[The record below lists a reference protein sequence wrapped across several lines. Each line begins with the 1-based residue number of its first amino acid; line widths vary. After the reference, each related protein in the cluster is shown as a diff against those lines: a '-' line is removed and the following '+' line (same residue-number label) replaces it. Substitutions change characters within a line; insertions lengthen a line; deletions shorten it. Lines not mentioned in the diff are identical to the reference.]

1 VATFFKLNSRL
12 TIVPVIPYWH
22 DAFKNQEPSSRLAD
36 NRLNCVY
43 RLYPTDKHWGLAM
56 AHSSRIMGWF
66 ELLFGINDSQNIVDN
81 LPIKYRN
88 SIYFKV
94 LLWKERY

>member
-1 VATFFKLNSRL
+1 
-12 TIVPVIPYWH
+12 
-22 DAFKNQEPSSRLAD
+22 
-36 NRLNCVY
+36 
-43 RLYPTDKHWGLAM
+43 M

-94 LLWKERY
+94 LL